1 MVHDEGPLVQ
11 GACLKQCNSGCFP
24 LTNQQG
30 SCRYIHTW
38 VTWAYVIV
46 YCTNTY
52 SMTYMMHM
60 STCPWCFACWA
71 CISSFL
77 DWQSCQSCFYLGS
90 QEKMIKSLWTGILW
104 AFSPIKQL
112 FSPGVKMCSG
122 VIWFQICPDPFLSVK
137 SPRFWF
143 KHRFVGEITIFPVRS
158 CQRIMLDPF
167 LWFLHLFAR

>member
-38 VTWAYVIV
+38 VTWAYVIA

-71 CISSFL
+71 CIASFL

-122 VIWFQICPDPFLSVK
+122 GWYDSKYVLILFCRWNPHVSDSSTDLLVKLPFFQLDHVK
-137 SPRFWF
+137 
-143 KHRFVGEITIFPVRS
+143 ES
-158 CQRIMLDPF
+158 C
-167 LWFLHLFAR
+167 